1 MEPPCREQRRP
12 PTEPSSSRAS
22 GGEASHSTVDLP
34 ALIASCN
41 PSVAIFDLD
50 STLWNGNCESF
61 DAARVVA
68 PGEASDTAG
77 RTLRLFPEVSA
88 VFEALS
94 RARVPI
100 GIASASPAAA
110 TATRLL
116 QGFRLDYGHAVV
128 QPGSKST
135 HLKAIAAALKVDL
148 RRALFFDD
156 LPHNIRTADAVGVG
170 AAVQVARSSGV
181 TLDDVRRALRRCR
194 ERGKQRG
201 LMARCLAALYIGVC
215 DTSQP
220 LSITKGGNNFCTCA
234 YNYFCGA
241 SVGRYISPPCYCG
254 PPELAKAA
262 CICCLPAED
271 RCGAMTFMGQHTA
284 HAASIGPGTL
294 YWKAPPTVTEEE
306 SYLSIYGPWTRISP
320 RFLFSCCER
329 VPIRGLEGGDPN
341 RFGTVCEAHWE

>member
-1 MEPPCREQRRP
+1 M
-12 PTEPSSSRAS
+12 
-22 GGEASHSTVDLP
+22 DLP

-88 VFEALS
+88 IFEALS
-94 RARVPI
+94 RAGVPI

-110 TATRLL
+110 TAIRLL

-201 LMARCLAALYIGVC
+201 LMARW
-215 DTSQP
+215 
-220 LSITKGGNNFCTCA
+220 ITTAPPASGTTKRPRPPSPQDEPSKSARPHGPVPRSSTLPKGGVWSYTWRA
-234 YNYFCGA
+234 RDAG
-241 SVGRYISPPCYCG
+241 SV
-254 PPELAKAA
+254 
-262 CICCLPAED
+262 
-271 RCGAMTFMGQHTA
+271 H
-284 HAASIGPGTL
+284 
-294 YWKAPPTVTEEE
+294 
-306 SYLSIYGPWTRISP
+306 
-320 RFLFSCCER
+320 
-329 VPIRGLEGGDPN
+329 
-341 RFGTVCEAHWE
+341 